1 MSVAGQE
8 LGKLTAEVNQLRA
21 AEALQLDEIAQIGKD
36 SWLDVSGN
44 GVYMGISRYTHD
56 VAISYEN

>member
-1 MSVAGQE
+1 MAGQE

-36 SWLDVSGN
+36 PWLDVSGN
-44 GVYMGISRYTHD
+44 GVYPVYP
-56 VAISYEN
+56 

>member
-1 MSVAGQE
+1 MAMLFICERGQE

-36 SWLDVSGN
+36 PWLDVSGN
-44 GVYMGISRYTHD
+44 GVYMGISR
-56 VAISYEN
+56 EKPMM